1 MKTCNTCGE
10 CKPLMAYS
18 KNPQTRDGLQ
28 GICKPCAAA
37 YRKKWAESRPGYV
50 KQYNDKY
57 RRVNRDFLLAQ
68 GRVRYA
74 ERQPEM
80 VAIAKAYRGRN
91 LESTRANKR
100 RYYAEN
106 KEKCLAVTRK
116 WREQFGKQWEQN
128 HRSQNPG
135 VYRAKTSKRRA
146 ALLQAVPPWADLGK
160 IQEFYDT
167 ADALG
172 MWTGEWHH
180 VDHIVPLLGK
190 TVRGFHSQDNL
201 QILSADD
208 NRRKGNRHWPDQP

>member
-18 KNPQTRDGLQ
+18 KKPDTRDGLQ
-28 GICKPCAAA
+28 PVCKPCAAA
-37 YRKKWAESRPGYV
+37 FRKKWVESRPGYV

-57 RRVNRDFLLAQ
+57 HRINRDFIREQAK
-68 GRVRYA
+68 VRYA

-80 VAIAKAYRGRN
+80 VAIAKAYRENNKDVTLAKARAYYGRN
-91 LESTRANKR
+91 KAR
-100 RYYAEN
+100 RLAYA
-106 KEKCLAVTRK
+106 KQ
-116 WREQFGKQWEQN
+116 WREQFGKQWEKAA
-128 HRSQNPG
+128 RARNPG
-135 VYRAKTSKRRA
+135 RARAIAAKRRTA
-146 ALLQAVPPWADLGK
+146 VIQAVPSWADLTK

-172 MWTGEWHH
+172 MWTGEWYH

-201 QILSADD
+201 QILSATE
-208 NRRKGNRHWPDQP
+208 NLAKGNRHWPDQP